1 LPFFYFILMSQKIH
15 APFSHLIIVCGD
27 GMAAAAVAAVAA
39 VALFGCGNIF
49 FRAMNGQEMT
59 ARQSSKRIESAL
71 ARAPQVG

>member
-27 GMAAAAVAAVAA
+27 GMAAAAAAA
-39 VALFGCGNIF
+39 VALFGCGKIF